1 MLEVTPAQ
9 SVGLGYA
16 VVNWR
21 LILAAR
27 ASRLTLSRAEP
38 AAEAASLF
46 SSAAFLSAA
55 AASLALVCWTA

>member
-1 MLEVTPAQ
+1 MPDVTPAQ

-16 VVNWR
+16 VVAWR
-21 LILAAR
+21 LLLAAR

-38 AAEAASLF
+38 AFVAASLF

-55 AASLALVCWTA
+55 AASFA